1 MMTAEDRK
9 MFQDIGVSITRL
21 ATLVD
26 GNGGK
31 GILAR
36 LDDIEKW
43 IKQER
48 WQFATSWA
56 LTLAAIGTLLA
67 KLTGVW

>member
-9 MFQDIGVSITRL
+9 MFQEIGVSITRL

-48 WQFATSWA
+48 WQLATSWA
-56 LTLAAIGTLLA
+56 LTLVAMGTLLT
-67 KLTGVW
+67 KLSGVW

>member
-1 MMTAEDRK
+1 MTDQKLLLEINLK
-9 MFQDIGVSITRL
+9 VTRIETML
-21 ATLVD
+21 S

-48 WQFATSWA
+48 WQLATSWV
-56 LTLAAIGTLLA
+56 LTLVAMGTLLT

>member
-1 MMTAEDRK
+1 MTKEDRAFFVEFDRK
-9 MFQDIGVSITRL
+9 LTRVT
-21 ATLVD
+21 TLVD

-56 LTLAAIGTLLA
+56 LTLAAIGTLLT

>member
-1 MMTAEDRK
+1 MTAEDRK
-9 MFQDIGVSITRL
+9 MFGEIDRKLTRIE
-21 ATLVD
+21 TLID

-48 WQFATSWA
+48 WQLATSWA
-56 LTLAAIGTLLA
+56 LTLVAMGTLLT

>member
-1 MMTAEDRK
+1 MTAQDRE
-9 MFQDIGVSITRL
+9 MFQEISTNLTRITPL
-21 ATLVD
+21 IK

-48 WQFATSWA
+48 WQLATSWV
-56 LTLAAIGTLLA
+56 LTLVAMGTLLT

>member
-1 MMTAEDRK
+1 MTVQDRE
-9 MFQDIGVSITRL
+9 MFQEIRTNLTRIT
-21 ATLVD
+21 TLID

-48 WQFATSWA
+48 WQLATSWA
-56 LTLAAIGTLLA
+56 LTLVAMGTLLT

>member
-1 MMTAEDRK
+1 MTVQDRE
-9 MFQDIGVSITRL
+9 MFQEIRTNLTRIT
-21 ATLVD
+21 TLID

-48 WQFATSWA
+48 WQLATSWV
-56 LTLAAIGTLLA
+56 LTLAAMGTLLT

>member
-1 MMTAEDRK
+1 MTAADRE
-9 MFQDIGVSITRL
+9 MFQEISTNLTRIT
-21 ATLVD
+21 TLIK